1 MGGPSRA
8 ALPVLDRLVNFQQ
21 ALGGGGGGEL
31 GAAFG
36 LAGGT
41 HLQADFATLGDG
53 QHALDQALDV
63 AGGVDETG
71 FSVMHVLGLPT
82 VRSRDDRQADDAGFL
97 DAVG

>member
-1 MGGPSRA
+1 
-8 ALPVLDRLVNFQQ
+8 
-21 ALGGGGGGEL
+21 
-31 GAAFG
+31 
-36 LAGGT
+36 
-41 HLQADFATLGDG
+41 LGDG